1 MAQYIVQYTSWT
13 HLKILQTNQHMLTPK
28 MRTKAYLMRVEVGI
42 EDDDCICR
50 PQIDAYTSC
59 TGTENVNKDVRV
71 GFVERVHVLLTHCL
85 FRTSILV
92 TCKTLVD
99 MFEDKETL

>member
-1 MAQYIVQYTSWT
+1 
-13 HLKILQTNQHMLTPK
+13 
-28 MRTKAYLMRVEVGI
+28 MRVEVGI

-59 TGTENVNKDVRV
+59 TGTENVDKDVRV
-71 GFVERVHVLLTHCL
+71 GFVERVHVLLAHSL

-92 TCKTLVD
+92 AYRTLVET
-99 MFEDKETL
+99 FENMENL